1 MQKIP
6 GSNPGGPTSITSDFW
21 IYKKWLLNTTMQFIE
36 LAKVMGSLEKTR
48 SRNEM
53 TEILAEFFKRLDKE
67 DIKRACYLLQGR
79 IAPPFEG
86 LEVGLGEKYVIESIA
101 RATGYSQN
109 KVDELYKK
117 KGDLGLVAEELL
129 KRKKQTSL
137 FTKNMEIREV
147 FDLFTK
153 IAKLG
158 GQGSLDNKIAYL
170 MEMFNNAQPIEGR
183 YIARIPIG
191 RLRLGVGD
199 PTLLDSLSLAKKG
212 DRSDRE
218 KLERAYNLCSDIGY
232 VAERYYEGKIDDFK
246 VQVFKPLRPALA
258 ERLPTAERIIEKLGE
273 CFVEAKYDGFRMQC
287 HKKGD
292 KVEIFSRRME
302 KLTDMVPEIV
312 EAIKREIKVD
322 EIIFE
327 GEGIGYDESENK
339 FYSFQQTIQRK
350 RKHDVNKKVKEIPL
364 KLFAFDV
371 MYINGESLIE
381 LPFRERRKRL
391 EEIVKGGRVIG
402 ISEGYKV
409 DSAEEIEEH
418 FQDFVSRGLEGLMAK
433 DLNAPYTAGARKF
446 AWIKLKKSYRSE
458 LSDTVDIVIVGYYE
472 GKGSRTKFG
481 LGGILGAVYDPD
493 RDEFRTIAKVGS
505 GFSEDQ
511 MRELAEK
518 LKKIEVKG
526 KPKRVVAEMEP
537 DHWVEPK
544 YVITVVADEITRSP
558 VHTCGKVGNK
568 PGYALRFPR
577 IVGDIRV
584 DKRPEDATTVEEI
597 VEMYEIQKN

>member
-1 MQKIP
+1 
-6 GSNPGGPTSITSDFW
+6 
-21 IYKKWLLNTTMQFIE
+21 MQFIE

-218 KLERAYNLCSDIGY
+218 KLERAYNLCSDIGF

>member
-1 MQKIP
+1 
-6 GSNPGGPTSITSDFW
+6 
-21 IYKKWLLNTTMQFIE
+21 MQFFE
-36 LAKVMGSLEKTR
+36 LAKVMEQLEKTR

-67 DIKRACYLLQGR
+67 DVKRACYLLQGR
-79 IAPPFEG
+79 IAPPYEG
-86 LEVGLGEKYVIESIA
+86 LEIGLGEKYVIESIA
-101 RATGYSQN
+101 RATGYSQK
-109 KVDELYKK
+109 KVEELYHK

-129 KRKKQTSL
+129 KNKKQTSL
-137 FTKNMEIREV
+137 FTRTMEIGEV
-147 FDLFTK
+147 FQLFTK
-153 IAKLG
+153 IAKLE
-158 GQGSLDNKIAYL
+158 GQGSQDSKISYL
-170 MEMFNNAQPIEGR
+170 MEMFNNAQPIEGK

-199 PTLLDSLSLAKKG
+199 PTLLDSLSMAKKG
-212 DRSDRE
+212 DKSDRE
-218 KLERAYNLCSDIGY
+218 KLERAYNLCSDIGM
-232 VAERYYEGKIDDFK
+232 VAEKYYEGVIDSFK

-258 ERLPTAERIIEKLGE
+258 ERLPSAEKIIEKLGK

-292 KVEIFSRRME
+292 RVEIFSRRME
-302 KLTDMVPEIV
+302 RLTDMVPEIV
-312 EAIKREIKVD
+312 EAIKREIKAD

-327 GEGIGYDESENK
+327 GEGIGYDEKENK

-350 RKHDVNKKVKEIPL
+350 RKHDVNKKVDEIPL
-364 KLFAFDV
+364 RLFAFDV
-371 MYINGESLIE
+371 MYIDGESLIE
-381 LPFRERRKRL
+381 LPFKERRKRL
-391 EEIVKGGRVIG
+391 EGVIKRGGI
-402 ISEGYKV
+402 IELSEGYEV
-409 DSAEEIEEH
+409 ESADEIEEH
-418 FQDFVSRGLEGLMAK
+418 FQDFVNRGLEGLMAK

-472 GKGSRTKFG
+472 GKGSRTQFG

-511 MRELAEK
+511 MKELAEK
-518 LKKIEVKG
+518 LKRIEVKE
-526 KPKRVVAEMEP
+526 KPKRVVAEIEP

-544 YVITVVADEITRSP
+544 YVITVLADEITRSP
-558 VHTCGKVGNK
+558 IHTCGKRGDN

-577 IVGDIRV
+577 MVGDVRE
-584 DKRPEDATTVEEI
+584 DKAPEDATTVEEI
-597 VEMYEIQKN
+597 IEMYKMQRNR